1 MNKTRF
7 QFIALCW
14 TLFLAGWND
23 GSIGPL
29 LPRIQKFYN
38 VGFTMVSLIFVVACV
53 GYISGALANL
63 PLSDQLG
70 LGKALVIGSLCQIVA
85 YTIQAPALPFPMFI
99 ICFAIIGFGL
109 AIQESQAIGYVASI
123 KDNAETRMGIL
134 HACYGAGALCS
145 PLVAT
150 QFAQARHWS
159 FHYLISLGI
168 AISNTAILIAV
179 FRFKTQDECLVEI
192 GQSATEK
199 GTSSDSTFRQ
209 ILSQKT
215 VHLLAFFSFVYV
227 GVEVTL
233 GGWSVTYVIDVRGG
247 GPSSGYIST
256 GFFSGLSF
264 GRVGLLWVNKKVRGA
279 PQYTP
284 RTNTIP
290 IRWANAASS
299 SFMPSS
305 QLGSNSSS
313 GSYLP

>member
-1 MNKTRF
+1 
-7 QFIALCW
+7 
-14 TLFLAGWND
+14 
-23 GSIGPL
+23 
-29 LPRIQKFYN
+29 
-38 VGFTMVSLIFVVACV
+38 MVSLIFVVACV